1 MHTDLDPPTRAIGK
15 ALRQLQTEETPPYNW
30 QEFRK
35 RSRAGQR
42 PHRVSVNWRYAAV
55 AAAVAL
61 FVGGAAAWFSIEK
74 ATPGVASTAHQV
86 NTRPTGDETP
96 VVDDRLVPFT
106 QPSAGAQPDVDP
118 AVVQASIARSR
129 ALEEWLASLPRE
141 PAVVRVGTRAA
152 VAGLEDQIA
161 QVDDMLTS
169 ARLAGTRPDRLETLQ
184 RERMRLVGSLAQVRY
199 AEVVASGSP

>member
-1 MHTDLDPPTRAIGK
+1 MHTDLDRPSGAIGE
-15 ALRQLQTEETPPYNW
+15 ALRRLRTEEAPPYDW
-30 QEFRK
+30 QEYRK
-35 RSRAGQR
+35 RSRDSQR
-42 PHRVSVNWRYAAV
+42 PRRIVDWRHAAV
-55 AAAVAL
+55 AAALAL
-61 FVGGAAAWFSIEK
+61 VVGGAAAWFSIEK
-74 ATPGVASTAHQV
+74 ATPGAAASTALQI
-86 NTRPTGDETP
+86 NTSPTGTQTRLGGDRP
-96 VVDDRLVPFT
+96 VPIS
-106 QPSAGAQPDVDP
+106 QPAGGVQTDVDP
-118 AVVQASIARSR
+118 LVVQASIARSR

-184 RERMRLVGSLAQVRY
+184 RERVRLVGSLVQVRY